1 MDIFDKFFKKFA
13 YKFPK
18 GYPDMN
24 NEQDIL
30 LLENIL
36 SELGIDLNEGALEV
50 SKLKNR
56 PERRKVIINKVWDK
70 SPFTLIDGNEILV
83 DSIIIDGKKYLAS
96 NIEDKEQALK
106 ALETVSKLSF
116 EGKVNDETVII
127 PGSKIQKTKELGG
140 KEKGATTAI
149 ESAAM
154 ADLDAVLEKIGP
166 IDIKIGDKI
175 YKDIVGAKNTP
186 GTPKS
191 DFELIDTNGKSLIF
205 ISHKD
210 CCTAKDFQQY
220 GGLSYFKN
228 NSEVQSFV
236 EAVKEKIGGDQMTR
250 GGGFK
255 REVKDKELGFK
266 SVYGIDY
273 GSSSFG
279 KNNVQMVSQ
288 GEIKVI
294 PIDEDNN
301 LWTLKSSHD
310 ILNGTYPEKGY
321 TPYYMAT
328 FRSDRNDLGIK
339 QARLGVYPVATRPS
353 AEEI

>member
-1 MDIFDKFFKKFA
+1 MDVLDLFFKKYS
-13 YKFPK
+13 YKFSK

-36 SELGIDLNEGALEV
+36 NELGIDLNEGALEV

-56 PERRKVIINKVWDK
+56 PERRKVIIDKVWDK
-70 SPFTLIDGNEILV
+70 SPFTLIDGSEILV
-83 DSIIIDGKKYLAS
+83 DFIIIDNKKYSAS
-96 NIEDKEQALK
+96 NTEDKEQALK

-116 EGKVNDETVII
+116 EGKVNDKTII
-127 PGSKIQKTKELGG
+127 VPGSKIQKTKELGG

-149 ESAAM
+149 EAAAM
-154 ADLDAVLEKIGP
+154 VNLNTVLEELGP
-166 IDIKIGDKI
+166 INIKIGDNV
-175 YKDIVGAKNTP
+175 YKNIVGAKNTP

-191 DFELIDTNGKSLIF
+191 DFELFDENGKSLIF

-228 NSEVQSFV
+228 NPEVQSFV
-236 EAVKEKIGGDQMTR
+236 QDVKEKLGGDQMIR

-255 REVKDKELGFK
+255 RKVEDKELGLK
-266 SVYGIDY
+266 SIYGIDY
-273 GSSSFG
+273 GSSTFG
-279 KNNVQMVSQ
+279 KNNVQIVSQ

-294 PIDEDNN
+294 SIDESNN
-301 LWTLKSSHD
+301 LWTIKSSHD
-310 ILNGTYPEKGY
+310 VLNGTYPSEGY